1 MAQEGNPV
9 PSYEALSRASCIISV
24 LMVCYHIV
32 KTGTGLGVFERH
44 LPDITLL
51 LIYLQKTR
59 MITMTWKDQ
68 RWLPRGNFEY
78 LWAPIQ
84 WWHLQTS
91 DPGKDRKCWIYC
103 VVHFAH
109 PNLSYF
115 IMFSAFPVVLLVF
128 PISYLLVKFKSQ
140 VSWPGELRVICCT
153 QSLYQVGFTGWDAH
167 LLLFAVSVLA
177 CVS

>member
-1 MAQEGNPV
+1 MTYHMKVICAMAQEGNPV

-24 LMVCYHIV
+24 LMICYHIV

-59 MITMTWKDQ
+59 MITVTWKDQ

-91 DPGKDRKCWIYC
+91 DPGKNWTGWIYC
-103 VVHFAH
+103 VVCFGHH
-109 PNLSYF
+109 YYSISWCSLLSLWYF
-115 IMFSAFPVVLLVF
+115 YCFPFLIYLSSLNPKSAD
-128 PISYLLVKFKSQ
+128 Q
-140 VSWPGELRVICCT
+140 VNEE
-153 QSLYQVGFTGWDAH
+153 
-167 LLLFAVSVLA
+167 
-177 CVS
+177 